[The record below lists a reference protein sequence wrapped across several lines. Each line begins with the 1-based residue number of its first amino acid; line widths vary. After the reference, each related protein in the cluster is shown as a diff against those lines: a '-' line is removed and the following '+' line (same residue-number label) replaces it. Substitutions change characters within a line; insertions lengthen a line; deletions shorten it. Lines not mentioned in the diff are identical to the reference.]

1 MELRHL
7 RYFVAVAEALSF
19 RKAAGRLSVS
29 EPAVSQQVADLEGEL
44 GLKLFNRDSRRV
56 ELTEVGRVFLRGAR
70 RTLASAKEAVA
81 QAEEAAAG
89 ERGRLSIGSIGPLV
103 HAFLPDA
110 LARFREHFP
119 LVEVTVL
126 NMDDRTQVEA
136 LANGT
141 IMLGIGW
148 GGPNLAESESLT
160 ATPLLRCSF
169 SIACAEHLWPA
180 KRGRPKL
187 PDFREDNFLALSAE
201 TSGDYMRLVR
211 TVCQRDAGF
220 EPNFLTLGNSLDSLL
235 SMVAAGRG
243 VLLAPAILSRRRTIG
258 VSFHVLDGSKG
269 EFEMFLM
276 RTNSSEPAATVD
288 NFVKI
293 IAESVLRLRTP
304 VEMISTDLG
313 QLTDE
318 RARAHRRSRKER

>member
-19 RKAAGRLSVS
+19 RKAADRLSVS

-56 ELTEVGRVFLRGAR
+56 ELTEVGHVFLRGAR

-126 NMDDRTQVEA
+126 NMDNRTQVEA
-136 LANGT
+136 LENGR
-141 IMLGIGW
+141 IMIGIGYA
-148 GGPNLAESESLT
+148 GSDLAESESLT
-160 ATPLLRCSF
+160 VTPLLRCSF
-169 SIACAEHLWPA
+169 SIACAEHRWPA
-180 KRGRPKL
+180 KRARPKL
-187 PDFREDNFLALSAE
+187 ADFREDNFLTPCTEA
-201 TSGDYMRLVR
+201 GDEYMHLVR

-220 EPNFLTLGNSLDSLL
+220 EPNFLTLGNSLESLL

-243 VLLAPAILSRRRTIG
+243 VLLSPEILSRHRTIG
-258 VSFHVLDGSKG
+258 VSF
-269 EFEMFLM
+269 
-276 RTNSSEPAATVD
+276 
-288 NFVKI
+288 
-293 IAESVLRLRTP
+293 
-304 VEMISTDLG
+304 
-313 QLTDE
+313 
-318 RARAHRRSRKER
+318 

>member
-19 RKAAGRLSVS
+19 RKAAARLSIS
-29 EPAVSQQVADLEGEL
+29 EPAVSQQVADLEDEL
-44 GLKLFNRDSRRV
+44 GLSLLNRNSRRV
-56 ELTEVGRVFLRGAR
+56 ELTEIGRVFLGGAR
-70 RTLASAKEAVA
+70 RTLASAKEAVVQA
-81 QAEEAAAG
+81 QEAAAG
-89 ERGRLSIGSIGPLV
+89 ERGRLSIGYIGQLV

-110 LARFREHFP
+110 LARFRERYP
-119 LVEVTVL
+119 LVEVSVL

-148 GGPNLAESESLT
+148 AGPYLAESESLT

-169 SIACAEHLWPA
+169 SIACAEHRWPA

-187 PDFREDNFLALSAE
+187 SDFREDSFLALSAE

-220 EPNFLTLGNSLDSLL
+220 EPNFLTLGNSLESLL

-243 VLLAPAILSRRRTIG
+243 VVLAPEILFQHRVIG
-258 VSFHVLDGSKG
+258 VSFHVLDGLKL

-276 RTNSSEPAATVD
+276 RTNSSEPGATVD

-293 IAESVLRLRTP
+293 LAESVLRLQTP
-304 VEMISTDLG
+304 AEMISVP
-313 QLTDE
+313 
-318 RARAHRRSRKER
+318 RSSRRRT

>member
-7 RYFVAVAEALSF
+7 RYFVGVAEALSF
-19 RKAAGRLSVS
+19 RKAARRLSVS
-29 EPAVSQQVADLEGEL
+29 AAALSQQVADLENEL
-44 GLKLFNRDSRRV
+44 GLKLLNRNSRRV
-56 ELTEVGRVFLRGAR
+56 ELTEVGRVFLGGTR
-70 RTLASAKEAVA
+70 RTLVSAQEAVSQA
-81 QAEEAAAG
+81 QEAARG
-89 ERGRLSIGSIGPLV
+89 ERGRLAIGSIHLV

-148 GGPNLAESESLT
+148 AGPNLAESESLT

-169 SIACAEHLWPA
+169 SIACAEHRWPA

-187 PDFREDNFLALSAE
+187 SDFREDNFLALSAE
-201 TSGDYMRLVR
+201 TSGDYMRLIR

-220 EPNFLTLGNSLDSLL
+220 EPNFLTLGNSLESVL

-243 VLLAPAILSRRRTIG
+243 VVLSPEILFQHRVIG
-258 VSFHVLDGSKG
+258 VSFHVLDGLKR

-276 RTNSSEPAATVD
+276 RTNSSETGATVD

-293 IAESVLRLRTP
+293 LAESVRRLHIP
-304 VEMISTDLG
+304 G
-313 QLTDE
+313 
-318 RARAHRRSRKER
+318 